1 MRPQPAGVGQQH
13 HPATGGSS
21 RGPGR
26 LPPDDRPPWQAP
38 PCCPATH
45 RLHQPLTRALSPLQT
60 RRNASGAPSQATRRV
75 RLAVPDCRRR
85 SQTHL
90 PELQLCPPHEWLP
103 CSCPAPGFAEQS
115 HILLAGVPL
124 SGAGDLHGGDRPAAT
139 KADWRRH
146 GRRRAAAHQPGRGH
160 DGCVL
165 EWPPRLGVVQA
176 ATELPGRWPA
186 RRTGPAKLSCAARL
200 GSGGPEARTAARLA
214 RYFVAGPRLLHKAG
228 SKGLVEAGKL
238 LWQAALWCKQ
248 RAGRSSWAHPL
259 CIASAPAAWVPN
271 PPAQVPATARSASI
285 RQRRGCLPVPGTV
298 VAGSLWALPPQ
309 PSAAP
314 PPSPTLP
321 P

>member
-38 PCCPATH
+38 PYCPATH

-60 RRNASGAPSQATRRV
+60 RRNASGAPSQATRKV

-103 CSCPAPGFAEQS
+103 CSCPVPGFADQTC
-115 HILLAGVPL
+115 IMLAGVL
-124 SGAGDLHGGDRPAAT
+124 LNGAGDLHGGDRPAAT
-139 KADWRRH
+139 KANWRRH

-176 ATELPGRWPA
+176 AAELLGVADLPVTLSQPSSAVQPGWAAVVPRRAQPPGWPDI
-186 RRTGPAKLSCAARL
+186 LWL
-200 GSGGPEARTAARLA
+200 GQGSSTKLA
-214 RYFVAGPRLLHKAG
+214 RKA
-228 SKGLVEAGKL
+228 L
-238 LWQAALWCKQ
+238 
-248 RAGRSSWAHPL
+248 
-259 CIASAPAAWVPN
+259 
-271 PPAQVPATARSASI
+271 
-285 RQRRGCLPVPGTV
+285 
-298 VAGSLWALPPQ
+298 
-309 PSAAP
+309 
-314 PPSPTLP
+314 
-321 P
+321 